1 MTLEEKQLL
10 LKDLCARLPYGVIVG
25 TEDGDEFLIGIE
37 YGESFLDKDTVDK
50 TSQFTTERFGG
61 RRFIRDIEE
70 IKPYLRPMS
79 SMTEEEINEL
89 ILISDTVLW
98 LGNKRSTCVLSLEQ
112 MDWLNSHH
120 FDYHGLIE
128 KGLALEAPEGMYE

>member
-1 MTLEEKQLL
+1 MCEVALWSN
-10 LKDLCARLPYGVIVG
+10 CS

-70 IKPYLRPMS
+70 IRPYLRPMS
-79 SMTEEEINEL
+79 SMTKEERFELLKKTMQLALQSSLGLSEFVPNTAVSAAFEIDYYNA
-89 ILISDTVLW
+89 
-98 LGNKRSTCVLSLEQ
+98 
-112 MDWLNSHH
+112 HH
-120 FDYHGLIE
+120 FDYRGLIE
-128 KGLALEAPEGMYE
+128 KGLALEAKEGMYKAEAL